1 MDSRRNHPS
10 RASGHARGSAT
21 DRRAIPDCPGR
32 LRVATSL
39 MLFLVAAG
47 GPARG
52 ADEWLFDAEVLD
64 GVTLVGDVEPA
75 TAGPRRPDYP
85 GFPTTNRA
93 VRLGG
98 AGARIEFADPGPAS
112 RFDFGN
118 GDAITIEAWVK
129 PDGIRPG
136 ENAYIVGKG
145 RTDPSSAT
153 PNNQNW
159 ALRLREMGGRACPS
173 FLFATPGAGA
183 AVAWRRWTATSGLRP
198 DDRWHHMAVCYEFG
212 KPESIRA
219 VVDGRPVKGQWDMA
233 GASAEPPVVDDAPVW
248 IGSSMGGNPGSS
260 FRGLLDDVRI
270 SRGLVPENDLVGRFV
285 TTLPP
290 LPEPSLAEVG
300 PSPNAGNDVAAPAP
314 KPKAVIPERPA
325 LAPIDWAA
333 VKGDRVTVEV
343 CDDWNP
349 AANSWPETPLAAT
362 ETHDAPAFAFFRLP
376 HRYVDTGVR
385 GGRSDPF
392 LVRAYGKVRLPA
404 GSHRLLLRARGASV
418 LFVDGE
424 PLLRTPFPPPGSDDK
439 PVKVQDG
446 YLDLGAGFRFAPP
459 GNRDAWCEFDSP
471 GGEHEIVLETV
482 VGHVIG
488 AKSKR
493 RPELGETVVA
503 WSPANSSRWLLAAPG
518 GDPPSYD
525 DAGWEAFAAGE
536 ERRLAAIDAAARAAA
551 RARHEPYWAKRRQHA
566 AEWLAATP
574 EVPVPPLPAGFPAA
588 NPVDH
593 FLAERIVAYRGQ
605 TVAATAGAAGGIDF
619 WEKIHPVL
627 EARCL
632 ECHQGGKAKGGLH
645 LDSLA
650 AAVAGGDS
658 GEPAIVAGSP
668 EKSPLVAR
676 MRSADADERMP
687 PKGGGLAAAEIDLI
701 ERWIAQGA
709 VWPEFRPVPT
719 DLTPAADDLAFLR
732 RLTLDIVGLVPSP
745 AEIRGFLA
753 DPAEE
758 RRGRA
763 IDRLLA
769 DPRAADHWMG
779 YWQDVLAENPNILNP
794 TLNNTG
800 PFRWW
805 IHESLL
811 DAKPL
816 DLMVTELV
824 RQGGSAKD
832 GGPAGFAV
840 ASQNDVPA
848 AAKATILTTAFLGVE
863 TKCARCHDSPA
874 HTSKQADVFSIAAL
888 LSGKGVKV
896 PATSSVSLA
905 KLREGGR
912 TPLIDVTLEP
922 GTTVEP
928 QWPFAGFVPDS
939 VADAIAE
946 DPTDTRDRL
955 AALVTAPENERF
967 SLVMANRIWARLMG
981 RGLVELPWDW
991 ERSQSSH
998 PALLRWLGRELVRSG
1013 YDARHVARLVL
1024 SSHAYG
1030 RTADPRLARP
1040 SPLFTAPAR
1049 RRLAA
1054 EQVVDAAFAAVGK
1067 PFRTE
1072 DACLDIDS
1080 IRETDNSLDLGRPSR
1095 AWMLTSTSN
1104 ERDRPSLA
1112 LPRIQAVCD
1121 VLAAFGWRAT
1131 RPDPLTDRDT
1141 AANPLQ
1147 PAILGNGT
1155 MGLWLT
1161 RLSDD
1166 HAVTRLALEAAS
1178 PEAFVDELFLRVLTR
1193 APRPEER
1200 ARHVSLL
1207 APGFADRLSGSPAAP
1222 PAGPVAPRRPPYYV
1236 SWSNHLDADATT
1248 VRQAEEAEARR
1259 GDPPTPRLAD
1269 DWRRRAEDALWSLV
1283 TSPEFL
1289 FTP

>member
-1 MDSRRNHPS
+1 MDSR
-10 RASGHARGSAT
+10 
-21 DRRAIPDCPGR
+21 DRRRSAERAAGR
-32 LRVATSL
+32 RGGAWFA
-39 MLFLVAAG
+39 LFFLLVAG
-47 GPARG
+47 GTVRG
-52 ADEWLFDAEVLD
+52 GDEWLFDAEAVNAGAID
-64 GVTLVGDVEPA
+64 GIVIVGDVEPGVP
-75 TAGPRRPDYP
+75 GPRRPDYP

-93 VRLGG
+93 LRLAG
-98 AGARIEFADPGPAS
+98 AGARVEIADPGPRS
-112 RFDFGN
+112 LFDFDN

-136 ENAYIVGKG
+136 ENCYIVGKG
-145 RTDPSSAT
+145 RTDPTSAT

-159 ALRLREMGGRACPS
+159 ALRLREMGGRGCPS

-198 DDRWHHMAVCYEFG
+198 DDRWHHLAVSYEFG
-212 KPESIRA
+212 RPESIRA

-233 GASAEPPVVDDAPVW
+233 GASAESPVVDDAPVW

-260 FRGLLDDVRI
+260 FHGLLDDVRI
-270 SRGLVPENDLVGRFV
+270 VRGIVPEAELVGRFV

-290 LPEPSLAEVG
+290 LAEPSLAEVG
-300 PSPNAGNDVAAPAP
+300 PSPNAGNDVATAAP
-314 KPKAVIPERPA
+314 KPKAVIPERPELA
-325 LAPIDWAA
+325 LIDWAA
-333 VKGDRVTVEV
+333 VKPDRVTIEV

-349 AANSWPETPLAAT
+349 DVNTWPAAPLSAT
-362 ETHDAPAFAFFRLP
+362 DTHEAPAFAFFRLP

-385 GGRSDPF
+385 GARGDPF
-392 LVRAYGKVRLPA
+392 LMRAYGKVRLPA

-439 PVKVQDG
+439 PVKVQDN

-459 GNRDAWCEFDSP
+459 GNRDAWCEFDSS
-471 GGEHEIVLETV
+471 GGEHRFVLETV

-488 AKSKR
+488 GKSRR

-503 WSPANSSRWLLAAPG
+503 ISPGESSRWLLLAPG
-518 GDPPSYD
+518 RDPPAYD
-525 DAGWEAFAAGE
+525 DEGWEAFAAGE
-536 ERRLAAIDAAARAAA
+536 ERRLAEIDAAARAEA
-551 RARHEPYWAKRRQHA
+551 RARHEPYWAKRRRHA

-574 EVPVPPLPAGFPAA
+574 EVPVPALPDGFPAA
-588 NPVDH
+588 NPIDH
-593 FLAERIVAYRGQ
+593 FLAERIAAARGQ
-605 TVAATAGAAGGIDF
+605 SVAAAEGGIDF
-619 WEKIHPVL
+619 HEKVLPVL

-632 ECHQGGKAKGGLH
+632 ECHQGGKAKEGLH
-645 LDSLA
+645 LDSRAGAL
-650 AAVAGGDS
+650 AGGDS
-658 GEPAIVAGSP
+658 GEPALVPGSP
-668 EKSPLVAR
+668 EKSPIVAR
-676 MRSADADERMP
+676 IRAADPDERMP
-687 PKGGGLAAAEIDLI
+687 PKGAGLAASEIELI
-701 ERWIAQGA
+701 ERWIAAGA
-709 VWPEFRPVPT
+709 VWPEFAPVPT
-719 DLTPAADDLAFLR
+719 DLTPPADDLAFLR
-732 RLTLDIVGLVPSP
+732 RLTLDTVGLVPT
-745 AEIRGFLA
+745 AEEVRGFLA
-753 DPAEE
+753 DPPGD
-758 RRGRA
+758 RRSRA

-769 DPRAADHWMG
+769 DSRSADHWTG

-811 DAKPL
+811 DNKPL

-824 RQGGSAKD
+824 RQGGGAKD

-874 HTSKQADVFSIAAL
+874 HTSKQEDVFAIAGL

-912 TPLIDVTLEP
+912 APLIEVTLEP
-922 GTTVEP
+922 GTTVDP
-928 QWPFAGFVPDS
+928 RWPFAEFVPES
-939 VADAIAE
+939 VADILTE
-946 DPTDTRDRL
+946 DPADTRDRL
-955 AALVTAPENERF
+955 AALLTAPENERF
-967 SLVMANRIWARLMG
+967 ALVMANRVWARLMG

-991 ERSQSSH
+991 ERSKTSH

-1030 RTADPRLARP
+1030 RASDPRLARP

-1080 IRETDNSLDLGRPSR
+1080 IRETDNSLDLGRPRR

-1178 PEAFVDELFLRVLTR
+1178 AEAFVDELFLRVLTR
-1193 APRPEER
+1193 PPLAHER
-1200 ARHVSLL
+1200 ARYVALL
-1207 APGFADRLSGSPAAP
+1207 TPGFAERLTGPVAASPAP
-1222 PAGPVAPRRPPYYV
+1222 PAGPVVPRRPPYYV

-1269 DWRRRAEDALWSLV
+1269 DWRRRAEDVLWSLV
-1283 TSPEFL
+1283 NSPEFL